1 MKHLRIGSKSWVL
14 GLWSWAFSFLGITGG
29 IGLGSKCQK
38 GPRPKVQDPRP
49 KTKDHLP
56 EDIVL
61 EEAFPLLGKFLFVFI
76 RVSVLL
82 TVAVTFSSAPQAQ
95 TKLLRFPDIRADRV
109 VFTYGGD
116 LWTAPSTG
124 GSATHLTTHPGV
136 ELFGKFSPDGKW
148 IAFTGQYDGDEQV
161 YVIPT
166 TGGEP
171 RQLTF
176 YPARG
181 PLAPRWGWDNQVFGW
196 SKDGKRIFFRSLR
209 DSWALPIARLYSVSV
224 DGGPA
229 EALPMPTAGSGDFS
243 PSGEEIV
250 YSPQSRDFRSE
261 KRYSGGQ
268 ANQLYIFDLKT
279 NTAKR
284 ITEGPR
290 PTRDAMWI
298 GDTIFYNSDR
308 DGHFNLYAYSVSS
321 GKSTQVTSNRPW
333 DVRWPSSDNE
343 GQIVYELNGEL
354 QVLDAKSR
362 KSTPISINV
371 PDEGNARRPSRVPAG
386 NLIESVGLSPKG
398 ERVLFA
404 ARGDVFSAPIEK
416 GPTRNLTHS
425 SGAHDKWP
433 SWSPDG
439 SQIAFVSDITGEE
452 EIYIT
457 PQDGLKPAEQIT
469 RGGAAMRYAP
479 EWAPDGKRIA
489 FSDKDGKVYVLT
501 LADRK
506 LTEIAD
512 SPRGQIRDYVWS
524 PRGNF
529 LAFSMANANQFS
541 SVYIWS
547 AGDGQLRRLTD
558 DFFNS
563 YNPSWDPQGNYLY
576 YLSDREFAP
585 QISNIEFNYATNRP
599 TYIYAMA
606 LRKDVKHPFPPE
618 SDEVTVARPDET
630 PRPAASPSPADKPA
644 ETPAA
649 EPKPEAAAKLPANL
663 VIDFDGIS
671 NRVARVPLGADNYG
685 GLSAK
690 TGHLLYIVGGAGYYG
705 RQGDRNASLRIYALK
720 DRKETTLAEDIRGYV
735 LSDDGSKVLV
745 AQGPNYNLYDATP
758 AGERTRKAVA
768 TSGLFVDRVPVEEWN
783 QIFNE
788 VWRRY
793 RDWFYVS
800 NMHGY
805 DWVAL
810 REQYKPLLKYVAH
823 RSDLNYVIS
832 EMIAELTV
840 QHAYIDGGDFQIPP
854 RPRSGLPGAR
864 FELDKQAGRYRISKI
879 FSGENEED
887 IYRSPLREVGVNAS
901 VGDYVLAIDGEELK
915 ATDDPYRLL
924 RNKADNPVQ
933 LTLNR
938 TPSLQGARTVSY
950 RPVTDEQNLIYLDW
964 VDSNREKVAKATGGR
979 VGYLHVP
986 DMGANGIR
994 EFIKWFYPQLRKE
1007 ALIVDVRANG
1017 GGNVS
1022 RMLIERLRR
1031 KVLALNYSRTND
1043 DASTYPD
1050 GAFIGPMVALLDE
1063 NSASDGDIFPAMFRE
1078 AGLGPLIGKRSWG
1091 GVVGITNRG
1100 QLIDGGVVNVPES
1113 GLASKNGEWIIEGYG
1128 VEPDIE
1134 VDNDPQSVISGKDPQ
1149 LERAIAEV
1157 MTKLKQPVKLPRK
1170 PAPPVK
1176 TIISTTTSHK
1186 R

>member
-1 MKHLRIGSKSWVL
+1 L
-14 GLWSWAFSFLGITGG
+14 
-29 IGLGSKCQK
+29 
-38 GPRPKVQDPRP
+38 
-49 KTKDHLP
+49 
-56 EDIVL
+56 
-61 EEAFPLLGKFLFVFI
+61 FI
-76 RVSVLL
+76 RISVLAL
-82 TVAVTFSSAPQAQ
+82 TLFALATGAYAQ
-95 TKLLRFPDIRADRV
+95 TKLLRFPDIRGDRV
-109 VFTYGGD
+109 VFTYAGD
-116 LWTAPSTG
+116 LWTAPSSG
-124 GSATHLTTHPGV
+124 GNAIRLTSHPGV
-136 ELFGKFSPDGKW
+136 EVFGKFSPDGQW

-161 YVIPT
+161 YVVPT
-166 TGGEP
+166 SGGEP

-176 YPARG
+176 YPAKG

-209 DSWALPIARLYSVSV
+209 DSWSLPIARLYSVSV

-243 PSGEEIV
+243 PSGTEIV

-261 KRYSGGQ
+261 KRYGGGQ

-279 NTAKR
+279 SSAKR

-298 GDTIFYNSDR
+298 GDTIFFNSDR
-308 DGHFNLYAYSVSS
+308 DGHFNLYAYSVGS
-321 GKSTQVTSNRPW
+321 GKTAKVTNNQPW

-343 GQIVYELNGEL
+343 NQIVYELDGQL
-354 QVLDAKSR
+354 QVLDARTR

-371 PDEGNARRPSRVPAG
+371 PDEGNARRPSHVAAG

-398 ERVLFA
+398 ERAIFV
-404 ARGDVFSAPIEK
+404 ARGDVFTAPIEK

-425 SGAHDKWP
+425 SGAHDKWAN
-433 SWSPDG
+433 WSPDG
-439 SQIAFVSDITGEE
+439 SQIAFISDMSGEE
-452 EIYIT
+452 EIYVVA
-457 PQDGLKPAEQIT
+457 QDGSKPAEQLT
-469 RGGAAMRYAP
+469 RGGTAMRYAP

-489 FSDKDGKVYVLT
+489 FSDKDGKLYVLT
-501 LADRK
+501 LADK
-506 LTEIAD
+506 KVTEIAD
-512 SPRGQIRDYVWS
+512 SSRGQIRDYVWA

-529 LAFSMANANQFS
+529 LAFTMANQNQFAG
-541 SVYIWS
+541 VNIWS
-547 AGDGQLRRLTD
+547 AADGQVRRVTEES
-558 DFFNS
+558 FNS
-563 YNPSWDPQGNYLY
+563 YNPAWDPQGNYLY

-585 QISNIEFNYATNRP
+585 QLSNIEFNYATNRP
-599 TYIYAMA
+599 TYIYALA

-618 SDEVTVARPDET
+618 SDEVTVAKGDDGAK
-630 PRPAASPSPADKPA
+630 PAQSPSPAEKPA

-649 EPKPEAAAKLPANL
+649 PAPAESPKPEAAPKPPATMT
-663 VIDFDGIS
+663 IDFDGLAD
-671 NRVARVPLGADNYG
+671 RVARVPLGADNYG
-685 GLSAK
+685 GLAAK
-690 TGHLLYIVGGAGYYG
+690 TGHLLYVVGGAGYYG
-705 RQGDRNASLRIYALK
+705 RQSDRNASLRIYAIK
-720 DRKETTLAEDIRGYV
+720 DRKETTLVDDMRGYV

-745 AQGPNYNLYDATP
+745 AQGSGFNLYDATP
-758 AGERTRKAVA
+758 LGERSRKAVS
-768 TSGLFVDRVPVEEWN
+768 TGGLYVDRVPSEEWN

-840 QHAYIDGGDFQIPP
+840 QHAYIDGGDFQIPQ
-854 RPRSGLPGAR
+854 RPRYGLPGAR
-864 FELDKQAGRYRISKI
+864 FELDKQSGRYRISKI
-879 FSGENEED
+879 FGGENAED
-887 IYRSPLREVGVNAS
+887 IYRSPLTEVGVNVS

-915 ATDDPYRLL
+915 PSDDPYRLL
-924 RNKADNPVQ
+924 RNKSDNPVQ
-933 LTLNR
+933 LTVNKV
-938 TPSLQGARTVSY
+938 PSMQGARTVSY
-950 RPVTDEQNLIYLDW
+950 RPITDEQNLIYLSW
-964 VDSNREKVAKATGGR
+964 VDGNREKVSKATNGR

-986 DMGANGIR
+986 DMGAAGIR
-994 EFIKWFYPQLRKE
+994 EFIKWYYPQLQKE

-1031 KVLALNYSRTND
+1031 KLLGVNYSRTSD
-1043 DASTYPD
+1043 EGTTYPD
-1050 GAFIGPMVALLDE
+1050 GVFIGPMVALLDE
-1063 NSASDGDIFPAMFRE
+1063 NSASDGDIFPSMFRE

-1100 QLIDGGVVNVPES
+1100 TLIDGGVVNVPEF

-1128 VEPDIE
+1128 VDPDIE
-1134 VDNDPQSVISGKDPQ
+1134 VDNDPQSVIAGKDPQ
-1149 LERAIAEV
+1149 LERAITEIMAR
-1157 MTKLKQPVKLPRK
+1157 LKTPVKLPPK
-1170 PAPPVK
+1170 PAAPVK
-1176 TIISTTTSHK
+1176 TINDRRTSK
-1186 R
+1186 ATEQGRN